1 MIILFKIKYNI
12 QNGKKLICLLF
23 ILFILFDGIKSFS
36 KEILTLED
44 AVNIGL
50 KNNFAIQLSKNE
62 LQISQENNTY
72 GNSDMLPSINL
83 NAGTDFSFKNNYYEY
98 SNDSTSSS
106 AKVSVKNYNLGLALN
121 WTLFDGFKMF
131 TTKQK
136 LEEIEK
142 AGEINYK
149 IQLQQSIAEIIDA
162 YYDIVKQKQLL
173 NNYSEIK
180 ELSKER
186 MVIGETR
193 FNAGLSAKTEFL
205 QAQIDFNTQSQN
217 EIQQLYVIAQAKRK
231 LNQIINREISTE
243 FDVIDSVSFS
253 NIDSTLAEKKIF
265 DSNPTI
271 QILKKQIEISKLITS
286 EYESFNLP
294 SVNLNAGYGLNL
306 SDNSTLFTRLS
317 RSIGPNVGINLS
329 FPIYEGG
336 NISRQISI
344 SKINLYS
351 AELQLESAKK
361 DIRYQFLNLL
371 DLIRTNLKMLEIEN
385 LTKNSAKENL
395 FLAMER
401 LKLAQTTSIEVRD
414 AQLSYENSLTRL
426 CSIKNNLKLAETHLK
441 LLMGEL

>member
-1 MIILFKIKYNI
+1 MRIIFRIKYNL
-12 QNGKKLICLLF
+12 QNRKKLICLLF
-23 ILFILFDGIKSFS
+23 IIFILFDGIKSFAL
-36 KEILTLED
+36 EILTLEE

-50 KNNFAIQLSKNE
+50 KNNYAIQLSKNE

-98 SNDSTSSS
+98 SNDSTSNTAS
-106 AKVSVKNYNLGLALN
+106 ASLKNYNLGLALN

-149 IQLQQSIAEIIDA
+149 IQVQQSIAEIIDA

-173 NNYSEIK
+173 NNFREIK

-193 FNAGLSAKTEFL
+193 FNAGLSAKNEFL

-243 FDVIDSVSFS
+243 FDVIDSVSYS
-253 NIDSTLAEKKIF
+253 NIDSVFAEKKIF

-271 QILKKQIEISKLITS
+271 QVLKKQIEISKLITS
-286 EYESFNLP
+286 EYESLNLP

-306 SDNSTLFTRLS
+306 SDNSTGFTRLN
-317 RSIGPNVGINLS
+317 RSIGPNVGVNLS
-329 FPIYEGG
+329 FPIFEGG
-336 NISRQISI
+336 NTSRQISI
-344 SKINLYS
+344 SKINILS

-385 LTKNSAKENL
+385 STKNSAKENL

-401 LKLAQTTSIEVRD
+401 LKLAQTTAIEVRD

-426 CSIKNNLKLAETHLK
+426 CSINNNLKLAETHLK